1 MSADF
6 AAMLR
11 ETLENMQAKITQA
24 NEKWESENDGQ
35 LLKRF
40 EEYAGTNKDK
50 WWIYIFVYIK
60 FNHF

>member
-50 WWIYIFVYIK
+50 
-60 FNHF
+60 